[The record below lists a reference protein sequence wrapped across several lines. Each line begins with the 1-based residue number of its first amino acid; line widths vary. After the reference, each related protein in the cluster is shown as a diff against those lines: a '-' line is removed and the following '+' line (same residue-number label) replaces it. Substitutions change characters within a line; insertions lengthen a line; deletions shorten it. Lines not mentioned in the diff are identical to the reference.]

1 MSLVLGQILMPV
13 RGTSRLRNA
22 LCAPTSSASIAA
34 ATTRATATRTS
45 CPWITACRAFWGS
58 AWTYPRTSKWTTTCG
73 WSGRSSPSLF
83 HGKNCY
89 SENTQLS
96 GRSSMTYC
104 IDHWSMHY
112 YNSNHSCSAPPG
124 GSKKSSRCG
133 LWVIVPLSFFKW
145 WAFLTA
151 TPADFLSGKVLNL
164 ASHTFL
170 ISFVIP
176 VPLN

>member
-1 MSLVLGQILMPV
+1 MSLVPGQTWMPV
-13 RGTSRLRNA
+13 PGTSRLRNA

-73 WSGRSSPSLF
+73 WSGRSSPSRF

-96 GRSSMTYC
+96 GRSSMTYW
-104 IDHWSMHY
+104 IDRWSMHY
-112 YNSNHSCSAPPG
+112 YNSNHSRSAPPEG
-124 GSKKSSRCG
+124 AGKSPPDVDFGSLCHWVSLSDEHFSPPHLLIFNLKKS
-133 LWVIVPLSFFKW
+133 
-145 WAFLTA
+145 
-151 TPADFLSGKVLNL
+151 
-164 ASHTFL
+164 
-170 ISFVIP
+170 
-176 VPLN
+176 